1 MKKLFRKK
9 DNAVLGG
16 VCNGLSDY
24 LDVDVTVIRILFLI
38 SFFVPSI
45 PSILIYIILWIIIKE
60 KK

>member
-1 MKKLFRKK
+1 MKYYEDF
-9 DNAVLGG
+9 
-16 VCNGLSDY
+16 LSDY